1 MSTSTPTNHAER
13 PLLVTSEAVRAAIS
27 IITTAPGQNR
37 RSIASRM
44 DRHTKRHQAPGDD
57 EFRKHQRSGAF
68 IGEGVERNLI
78 TLTRPGL
85 LSDQGPMP

>member
-1 MSTSTPTNHAER
+1 MRCPGGYADKR
-13 PLLVTSEAVRAAIS
+13 PGRQPEATLDRRRLAFHPWKS
-27 IITTAPGQNR
+27 SGQ
-37 RSIASRM
+37 ASRM
-44 DRHTKRHQAPGDD
+44 DRHTKRHQALGDG

-68 IGEGVERNLI
+68 IGQGVERNLI